1 MTRPFLLGDE
11 HLSEHW
17 VILYWLFC
25 FHAQPLTRLPAQ
37 ATRLTTAWQSGP
49 KPSELFLMGDQPERW
64 RGSEGSPREDAL
76 KYAPLGSASQEK
88 ILKAVPK
95 GKF

>member
-1 MTRPFLLGDE
+1 
-11 HLSEHW
+11 
-17 VILYWLFC
+17 
-25 FHAQPLTRLPAQ
+25 
-37 ATRLTTAWQSGP
+37 
-49 KPSELFLMGDQPERW
+49 MGDQPERW